1 MLNDARKLTTKG
13 QELLRLQIV
22 DSVINKRMTKSE
34 SAKFINLHLYIK
46 NMVVMVY

>member
-34 SAKFINLHLYIK
+34 SAKFFNVSRYSVHKFTSLY
-46 NMVVMVY
+46 